1 MPCRETFVLILDRT
15 EKETHNELPAPLSVR
30 ISCIFATVLS
40 LHLLFMMILDG
51 IQQQE
56 QVDLEIDVDLLLF
69 SVAKYQQYVPVRITY
84 SRR

>member
-1 MPCRETFVLILDRT
+1 MSCPPHF
-15 EKETHNELPAPLSVR
+15 LSVFHVFSPQYYHS
-30 ISCIFATVLS
+30 I
-40 LHLLFMMILDG
+40 HLLFMMILDG

>member
-1 MPCRETFVLILDRT
+1 MSCPPHF
-15 EKETHNELPAPLSVR
+15 LSVFHVFSPQYYHS
-30 ISCIFATVLS
+30 I
-40 LHLLFMMILDG
+40 HLLFMMILDG

-84 SRR
+84 STLGGKVSTCPR